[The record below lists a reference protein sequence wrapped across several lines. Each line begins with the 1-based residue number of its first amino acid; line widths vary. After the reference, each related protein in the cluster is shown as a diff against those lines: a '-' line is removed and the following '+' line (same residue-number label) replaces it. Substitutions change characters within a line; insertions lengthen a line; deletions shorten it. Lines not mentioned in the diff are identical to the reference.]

1 MRVLVND
8 SHALEYVAFAI
19 TLARINGNP
28 SLAKDLYDLYYDVLE

>member
-8 SHALEYVAFAI
+8 NHAPENVAFAI

-28 SLAKDLYDLYYDVLE
+28 SLARELYDFYYDVFE